1 MAHKSV
7 GRKMDSISVEEAL
20 GMRKD
25 ICFVDV
31 RSLEEYKEA
40 SIPGAVCIPLFDEKE
55 RRELGLTYKNEGIA
69 AARLLG
75 LEMAAPKLPRLYL
88 QVMEAAK
95 DKKPVLYCWRGGM
108 RSESLMVILR
118 LMRMPARQLAGGYK
132 AFRRFINRSLAAY
145 DLKPELVVLHGL
157 TGVGKTK
164 IINDLKNRGYPA
176 IDLEG
181 LACHRGSVFGG
192 LGKKGSRS
200 QKDFESLLWLELEEY
215 KESPYILVEGEGKK
229 IGPVYL
235 PPFFA
240 AAMEKGH
247 HILLKASFET
257 RVDRICEEYI
267 KDCPLIRE
275 EGRAALD
282 YLGSRMG
289 AKKVGELQALLQ
301 GNRVREVVRILC
313 RDYYDFL
320 YGDSRLEKN
329 LYEAVIDVEEL
340 ARGTDELAAYLDNLA
355 DGRLPEVKA
364 ADSEKKR
371 DLEQEE

>member
-7 GRKMDSISVEEAL
+7 GRKVDSISVEEAL
-20 GMRKD
+20 RMREN
-25 ICFVDV
+25 ICFIDV

-55 RRELGLTYKNEGIA
+55 RRELGLIYKNEGIA

-75 LEMAAPKLPRLYL
+75 LEIAAPKLPQLYL
-88 QVMEAAK
+88 QVKEAVK

-108 RSESLMVILR
+108 RSESMTVILR
-118 LMRMPARQLAGGYK
+118 LMRMPVRQLAGGYK
-132 AFRRFINRSLAAY
+132 AFRRFINLSLAAY

-164 IINDLKNRGYPA
+164 IINDLKHRGHPV

-192 LGKKGSRS
+192 LGIKASRS

-215 KESPYILVEGEGKK
+215 KDSPFILVEGEGKR

-235 PPFFA
+235 PTFFA
-240 AAMEKGH
+240 AAMEKGR

-275 EGRAALD
+275 EGMAALD
-282 YLGSRMG
+282 YLHSRMG
-289 AKKVGELQALLQ
+289 AKKVGELQALLK
-301 GNRVREVVRILC
+301 GNQVREAVSILC

-320 YGDSRLEKN
+320 YSDSRLERN

-340 ARGTDELAAYLDNLA
+340 ARGTDELAAYLDSLT
-355 DGRLPEVKA
+355 DGSLPGVKA
-364 ADSEKKR
+364 ADTEKKR
-371 DLEQEE
+371 ELEQEE